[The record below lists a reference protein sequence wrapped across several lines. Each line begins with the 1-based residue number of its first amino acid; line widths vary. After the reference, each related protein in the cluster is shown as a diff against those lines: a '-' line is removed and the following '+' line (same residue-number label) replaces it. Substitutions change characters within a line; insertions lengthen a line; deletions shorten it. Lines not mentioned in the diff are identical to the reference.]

1 MFKCQPSLRD
11 SVFFSSLPST
21 SCWATL
27 SRPGNAGTRMIS
39 FPCLGWVLARA
50 FSLLLCT
57 GNVEKRGF
65 FGEKPRRDRSP
76 VYTSSENALS
86 RKNPASV
93 AVTKMP
99 KGGFPGRVSSQLPG
113 GTRGTLPLPR
123 LLFPAIRFV
132 IHCFDIGP
140 AQNIFRARIAADR
153 IQQLGGLMVI
163 AGGANALAAQLR

>member
-1 MFKCQPSLRD
+1 MNLRQLRKAVPEERCESSQHLSPGSVLVESEKSPEGRLNARLMFKCQPSLRD

-39 FPCLGWVLARA
+39 DPCLGWVLARA

-65 FGEKPRRDRSP
+65 FGEKPR
-76 VYTSSENALS
+76 
-86 RKNPASV
+86 
-93 AVTKMP
+93 
-99 KGGFPGRVSSQLPG
+99 
-113 GTRGTLPLPR
+113 

-132 IHCFDIGP
+132 VHGFDIGP
-140 AQNIFRARIAADR
+140 AQNIFRTLIAADG
-153 IQQLGGLMVI
+153 IEQLGCLMVV
-163 AGGANALAAQLR
+163 AGGAIRMTAQPC